1 MNLSSV
7 KNLEDILQHKAVLLK
22 HDSFFHSIAINQ
34 LNNFEIKAF
43 PPIYLRIEQIEPLH
57 QAVVL
62 GFIHTLAIDS
72 LQVPFDTISMTA
84 LDILNY
90 AKVPKLDECTETYKF
105 FYDLVDAENKKLGI
119 DELCVTEKAY
129 KLHIQNE
136 CCRILVYNYGEIE
149 PLNQHKAIFDII
161 RKENSLK

>member
-1 MNLSSV
+1 MNFYSV

-22 HDSFFHSIAINQ
+22 HDSFFHGISINQ
-34 LNNFEIKAF
+34 LTNFEIKVF
-43 PPIYLRIEQIEPLH
+43 PPDFLVFEQIKPLH

-62 GFIHTLAIDS
+62 GFIHTLAMDS

-84 LDILNY
+84 LDILNH
-90 AKVPKLDECTETYKF
+90 AGVPELNEYTETYKI

-129 KLHIQNE
+129 KIHIQNE
-136 CCRILVYNYGEIE
+136 CC
-149 PLNQHKAIFDII
+149 
-161 RKENSLK
+161 